1 MKNFRTRL
9 VALGAQ
15 HEARGRLKRRW
26 QPIASFV
33 ALISLPRGDVARRYC
48 IGQAFRI
55 AVDRINRNS
64 APEGVHSH
72 PGRGFVSKQPS
83 GQQQPEQA
91 MTAGSNSWRSM
102 FENSTLAI
110 ARAELNGRFVETNRA
125 YNNLVGYSEE
135 ELREIT
141 LDDVV
146 QEESRCGSRGV
157 YDTTP
162 HRPAARLSNRNTLS
176 P

>member
-1 MKNFRTRL
+1 MR
-9 VALGAQ
+9 
-15 HEARGRLKRRW
+15 
-26 QPIASFV
+26 
-33 ALISLPRGDVARRYC
+33 PRVYTHT
-48 IGQAFRI
+48 Q
-55 AVDRINRNS
+55 V
-64 APEGVHSH
+64 
-72 PGRGFVSKQPS
+72 GFMSKQPS

-91 MTAGSNSWRSM
+91 MTPGTNPWRSM

-146 QEESRCGSRGV
+146 QEESRCAHEECMTQLRTGQRHDFQIETRYRCKDGELIWVRNTVWLIAEPLQS
-157 YDTTP
+157 
-162 HRPAARLSNRNTLS
+162 RPA
-176 P
+176 